1 MNSRSECSST
11 GDDLQMKLSPRE
23 RAVEASLCLLG
34 AVWQLSATSHAV
46 AECRGLL
53 GRLAADSADAGAATV
68 PALRLAVRCA
78 APLCERLRA
87 EARGE
92 LPPKAGEAERGR
104 SRTST
109 SRNAMQAAADM
120 QASLLEQLRQLQQLQ
135 RVAAAH
141 GAQSQAELEA
151 DEMLRDLV
159 EHVTR
164 QG

>member
-1 MNSRSECSST
+1 MVAAQALTPASAPAPAPVPASDSE
-11 GDDLQMKLSPRE
+11 LSLDQWCRCQ
-23 RAVEASLCLLG
+23 RRRWRRRQCRCLCK
-34 AVWQLSATSHAV
+34 
-46 AECRGLL
+46 
-53 GRLAADSADAGAATV
+53 RLPVRRRRDSADAGAATV

-164 QG
+164 